1 MRFRIL
7 HRAAAMA
14 ILATLVSAGLTI
26 ADTVPAESDGI
37 ATGVPGEVYL
47 GTVAPGTE
55 LTVQVSFYLVCSGF
69 NHVDAN
75 QRVDLLPGPS
85 SVSGDGTISVAGATI
100 VAPGDAWPDDGE
112 DCSTN
117 PDPIPAT
124 GTAEVVLTAPSTDGD
139 DLPFVASWTRRL
151 SPTGFL
157 DAGAIPSMI
166 TRTFR
171 IDVVSNTPPEL
182 QLPGDQVV
190 EGNTTGGWIG
200 WTVSATDAEDAVPPT
215 PECSQSPSDP
225 LPLGPTTITCS
236 VEDAGGM
243 TDEGSFTVTVQDTTP
258 PVLAGVPA
266 SLELVTTDPA
276 GAVLDYDLPTATD
289 LVDGSPQVA
298 CSPAPGAVAPV
309 DDSTVSCTATDASR
323 NVARAEFAV
332 HVTLWSV
339 RWDEPVTNGSPLG
352 ANVGRAVPLK
362 VRIVRGGADVRSG
375 AVELAVTRCD
385 GGPVLASAALAWSD
399 GNARWNGKL
408 DTAGLANGCHAATLS
423 VDGLRL
429 EGFRLWMTGGPS
441 EAKHPAGGRR

>member
-55 LTVQVSFYLVCSGF
+55 LTVQVTFNLVCSGF

-75 QRVDLLPGPS
+75 QRVDLLPGAL
-85 SVSGDGTISVAGATI
+85 SVPGDGTMSVAGATI
-100 VAPGDAWPDDGE
+100 DPPGDAWPDDGE

-139 DLPFVASWTRRL
+139 DLAFVASWTRQL

-157 DAGAIPSMI
+157 DAGAITSMI

-200 WTVSATDAEDAVPPT
+200 WAVSATDAEDAVPPT
-215 PECSQSPSDP
+215 PSCSHSPAAP
-225 LPLGPTTITCS
+225 LPIGTTTVTCT
-236 VEDAGGM
+236 VEDTGGM
-243 TDEGSFTVTVQDTTP
+243 TDEGSFTVTVEDTTP

-266 SLELVTTDPA
+266 SLDLVTTDPA
-276 GAVLDYDLPTATD
+276 GAVLDYDLPTASD
-289 LVDGSPQVA
+289 VVDDSPEVV
-298 CSPAPGAVAPV
+298 CVLPPGQVAPV
-309 DDSTVSCTATDASR
+309 GDSTVKCTATDAED
-323 NVARAEFAV
+323 NVAEAEFSV
-332 HVTLWSV
+332 HVTLWSA
-339 RWDEPVTNGSPLG
+339 RWDEPVTNGSPLS

-362 VRIVRGGADVRSG
+362 VRILRDGADVRSG
-375 AVELAVTRCD
+375 AVGLSVTRCG
-385 GGPVLASAALAWSD
+385 GGPVLASAALTWSD

-408 DTAGLANGCHAATLS
+408 DTAALGNGCHAATLS
-423 VDGLRL
+423 VDGLPVD
-429 EGFRLWMTGGPS
+429 GFQLWMTGGPS
-441 EAKHPAGGRR
+441 SAKNPAGGRR